1 MDLLKGLKAIFVYG
15 LALSLTLV
23 AMPSFAAQDV
33 AMNLEDAAAVSITSP
48 VKPGPAAG
56 VTLPPKTI
64 TLSNG
69 AVVPFNADVRT
80 GSEEEAFRRELSLLV
95 TLDQLTPEKMKE
107 VGLSEPEETLPK
119 IPVTA
124 KPSELLLNV
133 AQPAAIG
140 CRVTKPSSS
149 AGDMNV
155 SRPQIVKSGTKI
167 YAYARYNWK
176 NAPFSECP
184 RNQAQIGGP
193 DGLAITFNRAVTN
206 KGVSFV
212 GCNSYNKCGKTGWL
226 ETNSHYG
233 AGWAFQDWGY
243 GALCGHGPTY
253 KGTLTYTL
261 TTSSTK
267 CLQAFAK
274 YGHSWNST
282 KLTGFSIGKSSI
294 GISWNTSK
302 SLWQKS
308 SQAGSYRC

>member
-1 MDLLKGLKAIFVYG
+1 MTMLVSGLT
-15 LALSLTLV
+15 LALTMA
-23 AMPSFAAQDV
+23 AMPSYASQDTDL
-33 AMNLEDAAAVSITSP
+33 NLSDVKSASP
-48 VKPGPAAG
+48 IPAAESAS
-56 VTLPPKTI
+56 LLKDNPSPKTI

-69 AVVPFNADVRT
+69 VIVPFSADDRT
-80 GSEEEAFRRELSLLV
+80 SAEEEAFRSEVSLLV
-95 TLDQLTPEKMKE
+95 TLDQLTSAKMNE
-107 VGLSEPEETLPK
+107 LGLSEPAETLAT
-119 IPVTA
+119 IPVTV
-124 KPSELLLNV
+124 KPSDFLLGV
-133 AQPAAIG
+133 AEPAKLG

-149 AGDMNV
+149 AGDINI
-155 SRPQIVKSGTKI
+155 SRPQIVKSGTRI

-184 RNQAQIGGP
+184 RGKSQIGGP

-212 GCNSYNKCGKTGWL
+212 GCNSYNKCEKTGWL
-226 ETNSHYG
+226 ETNNQYG

-243 GALCGHGPTY
+243 GALYGHSPTY

-294 GISWNTSK
+294 GISWNTS
-302 SLWQKS
+302 SNLWQKS

>member
-1 MDLLKGLKAIFVYG
+1 MKEIKTIFVYG
-15 LALSLTLV
+15 LALALILV
-23 AMPSFAAQDV
+23 PMPSLAAQEV
-33 AMNLEDAAAVSITSP
+33 APNLNDTKAHSITSP
-48 VKPGPAAG
+48 AKPGPDAG
-56 VTLPPKTI
+56 ATLPAKTI

-69 AVVPFNADVRT
+69 VVVPFDADVRT
-80 GSEEEAFRRELSLLV
+80 SSEEEAFRKELSLLV
-95 TLDQLTPEKMKE
+95 TLDQLTSARMKE
-107 VGLSEPEETLPK
+107 MGLSEPAETLPK
-119 IPVTA
+119 IAVTA
-124 KPSELLLNV
+124 KPSELLLKV
-133 AQPAAIG
+133 AEPAAIG

-155 SRPQIVKSGTKI
+155 SRPQIVKSGTKL

-184 RNQAQIGGP
+184 PNQAQIGGP
-193 DGLAITFNRAVTN
+193 DGLAITFNRSVTN

-226 ETNSHYG
+226 ETNNHYG

-243 GALCGHGPTY
+243 ASLYGYSPTY

-294 GISWNTSK
+294 GISGNTSS